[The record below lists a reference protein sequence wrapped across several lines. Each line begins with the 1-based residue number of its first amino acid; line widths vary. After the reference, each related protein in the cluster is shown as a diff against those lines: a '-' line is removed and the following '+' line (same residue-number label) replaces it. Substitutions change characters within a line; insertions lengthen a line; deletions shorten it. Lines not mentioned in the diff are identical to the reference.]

1 MNAWIGFACAGL
13 LIAGCSDFSGDP
25 PDPGAAGPNDAGP
38 RSHPY
43 SQFGT
48 GGSTFNGSGGSFNN
62 GAGGSFNGG
71 AGNNAPVSKATML
84 ASGVNAQAIAL
95 DDSNVYVISNQ
106 GLLRIPK
113 SGGNFTPIGILQQGG
128 VGGLVVDADNVY
140 YVDNSGA
147 IQAVPKAGGPPKQIV
162 PPGTGGG
169 GGPLL
174 LDGDTFY
181 YTVGPEVRKAPYQG
195 GTATT
200 LVMSGVAQE
209 NNQQHR
215 LAFDSTYVYYV
226 GSPMMGGGGP
236 GNNVMAVPKAG
247 GDAKVVVAAKG
258 SIGALVSSS
267 LGVVYTDFYAFGSNM
282 LDVTGASASNAV
294 KVQLASITVQ
304 NGNQGGN
311 QTVGVGVAY
320 DPTANVI
327 YLGANGMQAI
337 IGPTEVKTIDETVVP
352 VAIALDAT
360 DIYFADWGGGTGP
373 NPNQPGVKKL
383 PR

>member
-13 LIAGCSDFSGDP
+13 LVAGCSDFSGDP

-38 RSHPY
+38 RSHP
-43 SQFGT
+43 SQFGS
-48 GGSTFNGSGGSFNN
+48 GGSAFNGSGGSFV
-62 GAGGSFNGG
+62 GG
-71 AGNNAPVSKATML
+71 AGNINNGPISKATVL

-95 DDSNVYVISNQ
+95 DDTDVYALSNQ

-113 SGGNFTPIGILQQGG
+113 AGGNFTPIGIVQQGG

-147 IQAVPKAGGPPKQIV
+147 IQSVPKMGGPPNQIV
-162 PPGTGGG
+162 PPSMGGG

-181 YTVGPEVRKAPYQG
+181 YTVGPRVRKAPYKG
-195 GTATT
+195 GTATD
-200 LVMSGVAQE
+200 LVMSGVSQD

-215 LAFDSTYVYYV
+215 LAVDATYVYYV
-226 GSPMMGGGGP
+226 GSPMMGGGA

-247 GDAKVVVAAKG
+247 GDAKVVTAAKG

-267 LGVVYTDFYAFGSNM
+267 LGVVYTDFYAFGANM
-282 LDVTGASASNAV
+282 LDVTGASASNDL
-294 KVQLASITVQ
+294 KVMLASITVQ

-311 QTVGVGVAY
+311 QTVGVGLAY

-337 IGPTEVKTIDETVVP
+337 PSLTEVKTIDETVVP